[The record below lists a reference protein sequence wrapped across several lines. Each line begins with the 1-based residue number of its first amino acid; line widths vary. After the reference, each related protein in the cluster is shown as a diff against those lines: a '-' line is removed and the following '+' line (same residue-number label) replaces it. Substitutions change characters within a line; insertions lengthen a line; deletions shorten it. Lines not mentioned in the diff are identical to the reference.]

1 MAELKYEITR
11 EIGSIGESARGWSKE
26 LNMVSWNDREAK
38 YDLREWSPD
47 HSRMGKGVTMTLE
60 ELVMLKKL
68 LNAMDELNIDD
79 SEGFDS
85 DEFDV

>member
-26 LNMVSWNDREAK
+26 LNLVSWNDREAK

-47 HSRMGKGVTMTLE
+47 HSRMGKGVTMTLD
-60 ELVMLKKL
+60 ELIMLKKL
-68 LNAMDELNIDD
+68 LNAMDELNVEVSD
-79 SEGFDS
+79 SFDS